1 MIAPAPTEHKPREN
15 IYEEEQ
21 RLLRYNLA
29 DYYPFSKVKYQL
41 PLIYRTFV
49 WEILA
54 ICSGIVCFYIPF
66 YVYGYGVANSKGM
79 TEDLFSIYFASYQ
92 ANILTHH
99 LQMFV
104 TIRNYTRVFAITSI
118 VSLSM
123 LWPITIVLC
132 NYQLVPSENLGYHL
146 GEIIFDQ
153 FFFQASSVIL
163 ATAIVII
170 PIYAFKVIKMRFVYP
185 EFFPT
190 SQSTCQ

>member
-1 MIAPAPTEHKPREN
+1 M
-15 IYEEEQ
+15 
-21 RLLRYNLA
+21 
-29 DYYPFSKVKYQL
+29 

-54 ICSGIVCFYIPF
+54 ISSGIACFYIPF
-66 YVYGYGVANSKGM
+66 YVYGYGVANSSGR

-99 LQMFV
+99 LQMIV
-104 TIRNYTRVFAITSI
+104 TIRNYTRVFAITCI

-132 NYQLVPSENLGYHL
+132 NYRLVPSESLGYHL
-146 GEIIFDQ
+146 GEIMFDQ
-153 FFFQASSVIL
+153 FFLQASSVAL

-170 PIYAFKVIKMRFVYP
+170 PIYAFKVFKMRFAYP
-185 EFFPT
+185 GFYPMG
-190 SQSTCQ
+190 QSTCGH